1 MEQGLIQSNQPAN
14 SRDDL
19 TPEKVKEG
27 ISIPPE
33 LQEAYEKVV
42 AAGMTVMFSKDSNKA
57 AIDTIKN
64 GQGSLAQRLGMG
76 IAGLLGMI
84 AKEANDTLP
93 PQVIIP
99 AGVELLIQ
107 AADFL
112 RRTGMEEINNAVI
125 GDAMDVMITAIL
137 KAADLDITKI
147 VGFIDQRMGPQGA
160 AQGMPAAPM
169 AGPAMGA

>member
-1 MEQGLIQSNQPAN
+1 MEQGLIQANQPAEN
-14 SRDDL
+14 RDDI

-27 ISIPPE
+27 IKIPPE
-33 LQEAYEKVV
+33 FQEAYEKVV

-57 AIDTIKN
+57 AVDSIRN
-64 GQGSLAQRLGMG
+64 GQGPLAQRLGQG
-76 IAGLLGMI
+76 VAGLLGMI
-84 AKEANDTLP
+84 VKESNGTLP

-112 RRTGMEEINNAVI
+112 RRTGLEQINNKVI

-147 VGFIDQRMGPQGA
+147 VGFIDQKMGPQAGA
-160 AQGMPAAPM
+160 QPAPAA
-169 AGPAMGA
+169 APATGA